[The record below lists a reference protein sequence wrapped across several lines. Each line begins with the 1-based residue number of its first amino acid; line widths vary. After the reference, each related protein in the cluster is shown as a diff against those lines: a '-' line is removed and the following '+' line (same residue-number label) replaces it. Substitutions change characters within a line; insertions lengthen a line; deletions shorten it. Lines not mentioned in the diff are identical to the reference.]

1 MSNTLPGAVLI
12 TGANGGLGTRLVG
25 GLLRAGITNLAC
37 HYRSSSEAVAEVL
50 ADHGLDPARHLFQAE
65 LTDENAVAAMGMA
78 VAERFGP
85 IWGLVNIAGG
95 SSNAMSWKMSK
106 AEFTTILEAN
116 LVSTFLVT
124 KTFLP
129 GMRDQAGGRIINVS
143 SVIAHTGIAGASHY
157 CAAKAGI
164 EGFTRAVAQE
174 VASKKITVNCLA
186 LGYFDQGII
195 ADVPVDMLEV
205 IKSRV
210 PLKRLGSAEELAP
223 LVSYLLGPDAG
234 FMTGQVLHLNGGLY
248 L

>member
-1 MSNTLPGAVLI
+1 MSNSLPGAVLI
-12 TGANGGLGTRLVG
+12 TGANGGLGVRLVA

-37 HYRSSSEAVAEVL
+37 HYRSSSEAVAELL
-50 ADHGLDPARHLFQAE
+50 ASHGLDPAQHLFQAE
-65 LTDENAVAAMGMA
+65 LTDEAAVAAMGKA
-78 VAERFGP
+78 VIERVGP
-85 IWGLVNIAGG
+85 VWGLVNIAGA
-95 SSNAMSWKMSK
+95 SSNAMSWKMSRE
-106 AEFTTILEAN
+106 EFTRALESN
-116 LVSTFLVT
+116 LVSTFLTT

-195 ADVPVDMLEV
+195 ADVPADMLEV

-210 PLKRLGSAEELAP
+210 PLKRLGSADELAP
-223 LVSYLLGPDAG
+223 LVGYLLSPDAG
-234 FMTGQVLHLNGGLY
+234 FMTGQILHLNGGLY